1 MAPVYDCG
9 SSLGALVNDEHI
21 LKCLEKPGELST
33 SECNISTKFK
43 YNGNSVTY
51 KDMLLNPPKELTK
64 AIKNIVPKID
74 LKRINQ
80 LVDLTPE
87 LSDLRKQFIKKSVA
101 MRYEK
106 LLIPAL
112 KKIQKQEKIN
122 GLMLSTKPSYDAAMH
137 TFIEHYNHS
146 LLQNGDLEAAA
157 VNASKAI
164 IKVSK
169 CDSAKAM
176 SIMYDL
182 LPQARTDDIYPIKII
197 QRVKEDPVIAKCL
210 ANRNNSK
217 DQGLSL

>member
-1 MAPVYDCG
+1 MISQIAKDCFLAMAD
-9 SSLGALVNDEHI
+9 SLSKSIINRQDRHN

-80 LVDLTPE
+80 LVDLTSE
-87 LSDLRKQFIKKSVA
+87 LHDLRKQFIKQSIL

-112 KKIQKQEKIN
+112 NLHFTLVKIKLLKELFISTQMRSNLNHLDVLLDKQQE
-122 GLMLSTKPSYDAAMH
+122 
-137 TFIEHYNHS
+137 
-146 LLQNGDLEAAA
+146 
-157 VNASKAI
+157 
-164 IKVSK
+164 
-169 CDSAKAM
+169 
-176 SIMYDL
+176 
-182 LPQARTDDIYPIKII
+182 
-197 QRVKEDPVIAKCL
+197 
-210 ANRNNSK
+210 
-217 DQGLSL
+217 